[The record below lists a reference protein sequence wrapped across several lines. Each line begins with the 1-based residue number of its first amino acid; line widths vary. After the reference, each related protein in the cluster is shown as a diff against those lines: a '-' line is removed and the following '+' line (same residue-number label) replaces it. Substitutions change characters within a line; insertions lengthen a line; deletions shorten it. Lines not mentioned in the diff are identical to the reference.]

1 MDFSSTTIVSILGA
15 SIATIIFA
23 TFIMGLFGG
32 NKMPVEGKTVLLT
45 GASEGLGLSV
55 ATKLSAK
62 GANVIIVSRSVGKL
76 EAALPIVK
84 AAAKNPETQRFHYIS
99 ADVSVPSYA
108 GPLLAEVISWNH
120 GKSPDIVWTI
130 AGMALPELYVDM
142 EMESLRRHM
151 DVNFYG
157 SAEMSHAILREWLAL
172 NAPVEK
178 EPKHLIMTSSVVAFY
193 SPPGYGP
200 YTPAKYALRGL
211 AETISQEVKMY
222 PQNVQVHVV
231 YPGTILSQANIREN
245 EIKPEITKII
255 EKDDPQQTP
264 DEVADKA
271 IQGLENGD
279 YFITVAFL
287 GSLMKWGSFG
297 GASKNNAI
305 VDFFGSLLA
314 LFVWVFA
321 RIDIDSKIRKYGKV
335 HGHPSTYKRKKP
347 QDL

>member
-1 MDFSSTTIVSILGA
+1 MDFSSTTILSVLGA
-15 SIATIIFA
+15 SVATILFG

-45 GASEGLGLSV
+45 GASEGMGLSV
-55 ATKLSAK
+55 AEKLSAK
-62 GANVIIVSRSVGKL
+62 GANIILVARSVGKL
-76 EAALPIVK
+76 EAALAIVK
-84 AAAKNPETQRFHYIS
+84 AAAKSPETQRFHYIS

-108 GPLLAEVISWNH
+108 GPLLAEAISWNN
-120 GKSPDIVWTI
+120 GKSPDIVWTL
-130 AGMALPELYVDM
+130 AGMAYPELYIDM

-157 SAEMSHAILREWLAL
+157 TAEMSHAILREWLAP

-222 PQNVQVHVV
+222 PQNVEVHVV
-231 YPGTILSQANIREN
+231 YPGTILTEANKREN
-245 EIKPEITKII
+245 E
-255 EKDDPQQTP
+255 TP
-264 DEVADKA
+264 DEVAEKA
-271 IQGLENGD
+271 IQGLENGE

-287 GSLMKWGSFG
+287 GTLMKWGAFG

-314 LFVWVFA
+314 LFVWIFA

-335 HGHPSTYKRKKP
+335 HGHPSTYKRKRP